1 MTSSRRER
9 QSSAAA
15 QVRAI
20 AAEFLACAD
29 VFKPVPATGSAVK
42 GSEK

>member
-1 MTSSRRER
+1 MTSTQGER
-9 QSSAAA
+9 QPGAAA

-29 VFKPVPATGSAVK
+29 VFEPVPATGSAVK